1 MYDTDLLGAGMSAIR
16 FSRATSRA
24 RLSFA
29 LHMVEALEND
39 ARIHE
44 TPAIV
49 DCRAPSALAHAG
61 DR

>member
-1 MYDTDLLGAGMSAIR
+1 MSAIR

-61 DR
+61 GR